1 MNLIVF
7 FYNCREINHFSL
19 NGSFLY
25 QLNSVFLVFLSSIG
39 RYIFQKIQKQQPK
52 LFCIIFQFVNSNE
65 NNLIYFPLT
74 NGKEEQINFVSELLI
89 RASCSRLRSFV
100 HHVVGDVKLDAQ
112 EKLCAN
118 DIQRVFRV
126 MQRQHNVV
134 HETYG

>member
-74 NGKEEQINFVSELLI
+74 NEKEEQINFVSELFI

-112 EKLCAN
+112 EKLFAN
-118 DIQRVFRV
+118 DIQQVYRV